1 MRTNTFGGQCAECGV
16 DVPAQAGFRI
26 GLGRAAYIVCRHH
39 RPVPP
44 PRGAHTGWHSG
55 PLAALDFETTGID
68 PHRDRLITYAALG
81 PDAGP
86 DLVGI
91 VHPQVPIPESAAEI
105 HGISDA
111 DVVRAPAPAAAL
123 RELSAWV
130 DHLVALDAPLVVF
143 NAAFDLTLL
152 RAELRRHGISQPRW
166 HELTV
171 IDPFV
176 IDYGIERGRLGSRRL
191 GDVADYYGI
200 KLDNAH
206 DAEADARVA
215 RDIAVELG
223 ARHRATVFPDRPLVM
238 AQQRFW
244 AAQRTMDYNRLA
256 LRRGRR
262 IEPLGDWPFAPET

>member
-1 MRTNTFGGQCAECGV
+1 VA
-16 DVPAQAGFRI
+16 PQAGFRI
-26 GLGRAAYIVCRHH
+26 GFGRAERTVCAAH

-44 PRGAHTGWHSG
+44 PRGSHRGWHQG

-68 PHRDRLITYAALG
+68 PHHDRMISYAALSH
-81 PDAGP
+81 DAGF
-86 DLVGI
+86 DLVGM
-91 VHPQVPIPESAAEI
+91 VHPQVPIPAAAADV

-111 DVVRAPAPAAAL
+111 DVARAPAPGAAL
-123 RELSAWV
+123 RELSAWI
-130 DHLVALDAPLVVF
+130 DQLVLFEVPLVVF

-152 RAELRRHGISQPRW
+152 RAELSRHRITQPQW
-166 HELTV
+166 AALHV

-200 KLDNAH
+200 KLENAH
-206 DAEADARVA
+206 DARDDARVA
-215 RDIAVELG
+215 REVAVELG
-223 ARHRATVFPDRPLVM
+223 ARHRSTVLPDLPLVM

-244 AAQRTMDYNRLA
+244 SAQRTMDYNRLA

-262 IEPLGDWPFAPET
+262 LEPIGDWPFAPVP